1 MENPY
6 SIIKDSEHAPK
17 DWYDPRYGAWEEGD
31 ANGDERGYARGKAD
45 RYEQIK
51 RQRAEL
57 DSQKQIVSE
66 SMKACQF
73 LVTELT
79 NLLEG
84 GPLQSQSS
92 GVLSVLAKA
101 DKLARRAIATA
112 TGI

>member
-1 MENPY
+1 MQNPY

-66 SMKACQF
+66 LVEACEDA
-73 LVTELT
+73 LMAIDPYLWASTRGRV
-79 NLLEG
+79 
-84 GPLQSQSS
+84 
-92 GVLSVLAKA
+92 
-101 DKLARRAIATA
+101 KLAIAKA

>member
-6 SIIKDSEHAPK
+6 EQCPDTCEHIT
-17 DWYDPRYGAWEEGD
+17 DLGGCGGDRHDAWNEGD

-57 DSQKQIVSE
+57 DRQKQIVSE
-66 SMKACQF
+66 LVETLEVIALQMK
-73 LVTELT
+73 VW
-79 NLLEG
+79 
-84 GPLQSQSS
+84 SS
-92 GVLSVLAKA
+92 GWPLSDLLQWIDESRANLNTTIAK
-101 DKLARRAIATA
+101 A